1 MSSMMRIDESLAA
14 MAEAAQKSAAAQERR
29 AAAEERRADADERC
43 AVATERYAAAAE
55 RAALVAEENLRDG
68 RASRVE
74 LHAFFDKLAAELLPV
89 VTAKIESALG
99 ASAEQS
105 EEEEAEEEEDEGQQP
120 VPVAVEAPAK
130 PEPAAKAEPAPAPV
144 EAKQEKKE
152 EPAAPIAVEVSEPE
166 AKAELGAEL
175 PVLDAADYIKRL
187 RELNLKYPLSEDL
200 RRHVQNG
207 VREALGLQAMVRC
220 EPNMRR
226 YVVEKYEAALKRIEK
241 EGLTAEAPSETA

>member
-1 MSSMMRIDESLAA
+1 MSSMMRIDESLAV

-43 AVATERYAAAAE
+43 AVAIERYAAAAE

-99 ASAEQS
+99 ASAEQA
-105 EEEEAEEEEDEGQQP
+105 EEEEAEEEEEEGQQP

-130 PEPAAKAEPAPAPV
+130 PEPAPVAEPAPAPV
-144 EAKQEKKE
+144 EVKQEE
-152 EPAAPIAVEVSEPE
+152 EDKPATAEPVETASED
-166 AKAELGAEL
+166 KAELAATYLQTSQFLRKFRAIQAEYM
-175 PVLDAADYIKRL
+175 PPDEIN
-187 RELNLKYPLSEDL
+187 REAQMKIAKNLNLPRLVLSTPEQRQKILDMY
-200 RRHVQNG
+200 RA
-207 VREALGLQAMVRC
+207 EM
-220 EPNMRR
+220 
-226 YVVEKYEAALKRIEK
+226 EKYYKTGKL
-241 EGLTAEAPSETA
+241 